1 MVPRVSPVTDTPT
14 RFLVGFVLHT
24 SAARSGVPAY
34 LHKRRDMPPVAS
46 RDTAPSSAGFR
57 MRRLRRC
64 TTVLLLSLPSV
75 LAAQSVRTTATTFPV
90 SLEPAAK
97 DSVLIIARPYLQEPA
112 GRPHTVRWW
121 EAAAVVWGTLGLTAA
136 DEKVTH
142 EFREHP
148 TQSAENIASV
158 FRRVGQPEVYAV
170 LPLGVLTTGLLTSD
184 PEITRAGGRLAASVV
199 VSTVAFNALK
209 LLSGRARPD
218 AGAGAFAFRPFSGQ
232 GGFPSGHSTV
242 AFALATSL
250 ADDLHN
256 GWAAAGLYAVA
267 AGTAWS
273 RVYDERHWASDVIIG
288 AALGITTAKVVSGH
302 WRIFG
307 LRPPQFL
314 IEPGV
319 TGLAVHIPV
328 Q

>member
-1 MVPRVSPVTDTPT
+1 M
-14 RFLVGFVLHT
+14 
-24 SAARSGVPAY
+24 PAMA
-34 LHKRRDMPPVAS
+34 LANS
-46 RDTAPSSAGFR
+46 APSPAGIGIRGLCRF
-57 MRRLRRC
+57 
-64 TTVLLLSLPSV
+64 TAILLLSLPTG
-75 LAAQSVRTTATTFPV
+75 LHAQSLGTPTASPLILKPATQDTAPV
-90 SLEPAAK
+90 T
-97 DSVLIIARPYLQEPA
+97 IRPILQELT

-121 EAAAVVWGTLGLTAA
+121 EAAAVVWGTLGVTAA

-148 TQSAENIASV
+148 THSAENIASV

-170 LPLGVLTTGLLTSD
+170 LPLGLLTTGFLTRD

-199 VSTVAFNALK
+199 ASTVAFNTLK

-232 GGFPSGHSTV
+232 GGFPSGHSSV

-256 GWAAAGLYAVA
+256 AWAAAGLYAVA

-273 RVYDERHWASDVIIG
+273 RVYDERHWASDVIFG
-288 AALGITTAKVVSGH
+288 AALGITTAKVVSGR

-307 LRPPQFL
+307 LRPPHFL
-314 IEPGV
+314 IEADAAR
-319 TGLAVHIPV
+319 LAVRIPV